1 MSTLAHIPLQ
11 SLDYS
16 EAERNPAMTIPSTST
31 LTVTQLCSRIGAR
44 IDGVRLAG
52 DLDAAAV
59 GQIRTALLRHKVIFF
74 RDQHHLDDAQQH
86 AFAAR
91 LGTPIAHPS
100 VQQEGAPIITPI
112 NSDYGKANRWH
123 TDVTFVA
130 NYPAASILRA
140 VTLPTYG
147 GSTLWASTAAAY
159 QALPEP
165 LQRLTENLWA
175 LHSNRF
181 DYVAAPQAQTD
192 EQKLHRTRFEKA
204 DFRTEHPV
212 VRVHPETGER
222 TLVAGDFVRGLVGL
236 DNCESQMLLE
246 LLQRRITMPENTIRW
261 NWAAGDVAIWDN
273 RATQHRAIDDYDDQ
287 YRLMHRVTVQGDV
300 PVDVHGQRSRVISG
314 ALLQALETVAS

>member
-1 MSTLAHIPLQ
+1 
-11 SLDYS
+11 
-16 EAERNPAMTIPSTST
+16 MTIPSTTST
-31 LTVTQLCSRIGAR
+31 LTVTQLCGRIGAH

-52 DLDAAAV
+52 DLDAATV
-59 GQIRTALLRHKVIFF
+59 GQIREALLRHKVIFF
-74 RDQHHLDDAQQH
+74 RNQHHLDDAQQQ

-100 VQQEGAPIITPI
+100 VQHENAPIITPI

-140 VTLPTYG
+140 VTLPSYG

-165 LQRLTENLWA
+165 LKHLTENLWA

-181 DYVAAPQAQTD
+181 DYVAAAQAQTE
-192 EQKLHRTRFEKA
+192 EQKAHRTRFEKA

-222 TLVAGDFVRGLVGL
+222 TLVAGDFVRGFVGM
-236 DNCESQMLLE
+236 DNYESQVLLE
-246 LLQRRITMPENTIRW
+246 LLQRRITLPENTIRW
-261 NWAAGDVAIWDN
+261 NWESGDVAIWDN

-287 YRLMHRVTVQGDV
+287 YRLMHRVTVMGDV
-300 PVDVHGQRSRVISG
+300 PVDVHGQRSRVVSG
-314 ALLQALETVAS
+314 APLQALQTAAS